1 MNRLIPCIR
10 REYEEWPRL
19 SLTLAQATRLW
30 NAEAHTC
37 AAAFRA
43 LVRVGFLAQR
53 SDGRF
58 VRRDQ
63 AWHSGYRRFA
73 A

>member
-19 SLTLAQATRLW
+19 SLTLAQAARLW
-30 NAEAHTC
+30 NAEAHTS
-37 AAAFRA
+37 AAALRA

-58 VRRDQ
+58 VRREE
-63 AWHSGYRRFA
+63 ARHSGYRSLA